1 MEKRIVCNGCGKE
14 IEIVNGIA
22 GQDYLSIKKEWGYFS
37 GKDGKAQELVLCED
51 CWDEL
56 LSRLKVPVLTTEV
69 TELM

>member
-14 IEIVNGIA
+14 IKIVNGIA

-37 GKDGKAQELVLCED
+37 GKDGKLQELILCEA

-56 LSRLKVPVLTTEV
+56 LSRLKIPALTTEV